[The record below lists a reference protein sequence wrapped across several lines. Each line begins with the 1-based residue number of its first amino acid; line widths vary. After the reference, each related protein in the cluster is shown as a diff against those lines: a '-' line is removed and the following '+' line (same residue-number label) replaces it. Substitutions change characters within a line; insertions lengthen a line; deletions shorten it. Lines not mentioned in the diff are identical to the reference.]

1 MQRFSHIPTWKQH
14 RRGGFTLVELLVVIV
29 VIAIL
34 ASLLIV
40 AVTGATKRA
49 REAQVVA
56 EMGGIDSAM
65 VQFKNRYGV
74 NVPSFIVLCEAGADW
89 NGDWDSTPPMAGIT
103 NVHRRASIA
112 FLRGVWPDID
122 LTYSQATPTAGEIDL
137 NGDGDAVDVL
147 VLNGTEC
154 LVFFLGGVFQR
165 GPVSNDLADDVQIG
179 FAANPTFPFGATS
192 TSNRIGPFVTF
203 NVARYTDVDGDEVP
217 EYRDPLPG
225 QQRPYIFVSSYDG
238 RGYQPYGI
246 NGTQNDAD
254 DEIPLQ
260 GGTGMINDIYRQD
273 DRNPSTPP
281 PLAPAL
287 NPNSFQIISPGGDD
301 FEFGAGGEYN
311 GERSVNV
318 NERDNITNFKNG
330 RLN

>member
-1 MQRFSHIPTWKQH
+1 MQRFSPIPQQKQD

-40 AVTGATKRA
+40 AVSGATKRA

-65 VQFKNRYGV
+65 VQFKNKYGV
-74 NVPSFIVLCEAGADW
+74 NVPSFIVLCETGADW
-89 NGDWDSTPPMAGIT
+89 NGDWDMTPPIAGIT

-112 FLRGVWPDID
+112 FIRQLWPDID

-137 NGDGDAVDVL
+137 NGNGVATDVL

-165 GPVSNDLADDVQIG
+165 GGVNGDLADDVQIG
-179 FAANPTFPFGATS
+179 FAANPTFPFDATS
-192 TSNRIGPFVTF
+192 TSNRVGPFVTF
-203 NVARYTDVDGDEVP
+203 DVARYTDVDNDDVP
-217 EYRDPLPG
+217 EIRDPLPG

-260 GGTGMINDIYRQD
+260 GGTGMINDVYRQD
-273 DRNPSTPP
+273 DGSSPP
-281 PLAPAL
+281 NATVGPYL
-287 NPNSFQIISPGGDD
+287 NPNSYQLISPGGDD

-311 GERSVNV
+311 GERSLNI
-318 NERDNITNFKNG
+318 NERDNITNFKGG